1 MWRQP
6 QGEHC
11 KSGQLQALQ
20 RTCAAQ
26 RGAGPAD
33 RQVLFTVY
41 VHPHPDFAGFAPDSP
56 FHGHEVSNRV
66 QVRGLQ
72 ISSDLTAVLTDN
84 GDG

>member
-1 MWRQP
+1 MIWGRA

-11 KSGQLQALQ
+11 RSGRLQALQ

-26 RGAGPAD
+26 RGAGPVE

-41 VHPHPDFAGFAPDSP
+41 MHPHPDFAGFAPDSP

-66 QVRGLQ
+66 QVRGAAA
-72 ISSDLTAVLTDN
+72 SP
-84 GDG
+84 